1 MKNYRF
7 RAVIRWAGTNKNP
20 RANGDFCVVPARCST
35 LKQELYYAIQ
45 NLLAKG

>member
-1 MKNYRF
+1 MTAKMVGGDKQKSPLQRGFF
-7 RAVIRWAGTNKNP
+7 R
-20 RANGDFCVVPARCST
+20 VVPARCST